1 MYGAIQWGFFLLE
14 KGGVSME
21 WELEKKAPYN
31 QAFDVIQ
38 ELSQVHCAE
47 AGPPEAES
55 ICSAQGYTQ
64 ENVPGVSGG
73 KSDSKDILS

>member
-21 WELEKKAPYN
+21 WELERKVPYN

-38 ELSQVHCAE
+38 ELS
-47 AGPPEAES
+47 
-55 ICSAQGYTQ
+55 
-64 ENVPGVSGG
+64 
-73 KSDSKDILS
+73 